1 MEEEIFLL
9 RSLQHPNLVKYFGT
23 KQTEEAS
30 VKYFLIFTEWVPGG
44 SLLEIIERFGS
55 LCESVV
61 RSYTSQIVQAVW
73 YVNGH
78 FHPRTSLTLYFG
90 VMRGR
95 WYYHMPWETP
105 NSALTHICLCVS
117 FSLSGT
123 SIATA
128 CFTATSSA
136 RTCSLT
142 KAGSSR
148 SSTLG
153 AVSNYGLRATTNAS
167 TPSRARRHSWRPRC

>member
-73 YVNGH
+73 YVNGY
-78 FHPRTSLTLYFG
+78 FHPRTSPLLFTLVLLEYEG
-90 VMRGR
+90 VLVLLE
-95 WYYHMPWETP
+95 YHMPWETP
-105 NSALTHICLCVS
+105 NSALTH
-117 FSLSGT
+117 T
-123 SIATA
+123 
-128 CFTATSSA
+128 
-136 RTCSLT
+136 
-142 KAGSSR
+142 
-148 SSTLG
+148 
-153 AVSNYGLRATTNAS
+153 
-167 TPSRARRHSWRPRC
+167 